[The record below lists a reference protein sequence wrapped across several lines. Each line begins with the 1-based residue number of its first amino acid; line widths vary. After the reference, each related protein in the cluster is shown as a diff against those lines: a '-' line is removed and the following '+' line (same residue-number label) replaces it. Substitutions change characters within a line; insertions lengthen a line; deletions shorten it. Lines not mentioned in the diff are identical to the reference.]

1 MASILRFDN
10 WQNSDGTSIAT
21 TDASGNISFAG
32 VGAGKILQV
41 VSTTKTSAFS
51 ASVDQGT
58 STPITGLSVTITP
71 NSASSN
77 ILVIG
82 QINGSSDGASE
93 AAVTVL
99 TRNGTAICVGDAA
112 GSRSQATS
120 GSGYTSS
127 ATGYKESPYSIGILF
142 LDSPATTSST
152 TYAVEIGSTFFGT
165 SGVFVNTGPNTTLD
179 RSDVWRTTSS
189 ITVMEVSA

>member
-41 VSTTKTSAFS
+41 VSTTKTDTFS
-51 ASVDQGT
+51 ASVAQGT

-99 TRNGTAICVGDAA
+99 TRNGAAICVGDAA
-112 GSRSQATS
+112 GSRSLATS
-120 GSGYTSS
+120 GSGYTAS

-152 TYAVEIGSTFFGT
+152 TYAVEIGSTIFGT

-179 RSDVWRTTSS
+179 RTDVWRTTSS

>member
-41 VSTTKTSAFS
+41 VSTTKTDTFS
-51 ASVDQGT
+51 ASVAQGT

-99 TRNGTAICVGDAA
+99 TRNGAAICVGDAA
-112 GSRSQATS
+112 GSRSLATS

>member
-32 VGAGKILQV
+32 SGAGKILQV
-41 VSTTKTSAFS
+41 VSTTKTDTFS
-51 ASVDQGT
+51 ASVAQGT

-99 TRNGTAICVGDAA
+99 TRNGAAICVGDAA
-112 GSRSQATS
+112 GSRSLATS

>member
-32 VGAGKILQV
+32 SGAGKILQV
-41 VSTTKTSAFS
+41 VSTTKTDTFS
-51 ASVDQGT
+51 ASVAQGT

-99 TRNGTAICVGDAA
+99 TRNGAAICVGDAA

>member
-32 VGAGKILQV
+32 SGAGKILQV
-41 VSTTKTSAFS
+41 VSTTKTDTFS
-51 ASVDQGT
+51 ASVAQGT

-99 TRNGTAICVGDAA
+99 TRNGAAICVGDAA

-120 GSGYTSS
+120 GSGYTGS
-127 ATGYKESPYSIGILF
+127 ATGYKESPDSIGILF

>member
-51 ASVDQGT
+51 TSVAQGT

>member
-41 VSTTKTSAFS
+41 VSTTKTDTFS
-51 ASVDQGT
+51 ASVAQGT

-99 TRNGTAICVGDAA
+99 TRNGAAICVGDAA
-112 GSRSQATS
+112 GSRSLATS

-165 SGVFVNTGPNTTLD
+165 SGVFVNTGGNTALD